1 MQNNPGSGA
10 AGATG
15 STAPAAISGIPF
27 AKYAHPMWVFDPETL
42 AFLEVNDA
50 AIRQYGYTRSEFLG
64 MTIRDIR
71 PPEDVSEL
79 VRDDRSKGVTTAA
92 TWRHRIRNGVI
103 VKVAITSWQVTYGGK
118 PAELVLARWED
129 GTN

>member
-10 AGATG
+10 AGAVT
-15 STAPAAISGIPF
+15 PAAISGIPF

-42 AFLEVNDA
+42 AFLEVNEA
-50 AIRQYGYTRSEFLG
+50 AIRQYGYSRSEFLQ

-71 PPEDVSEL
+71 PPEDVSDL
-79 VRDDRSKGVTTAA
+79 VRDDRAKGVATAA
-92 TWRHRIRNGVI
+92 TWRHKTRNGVI

-118 PAELVLARWED
+118 LAELVLARWED
-129 GTN
+129 GTS